1 MRSALVTGAT
11 KGIGWSTALLLDHLG
26 WRVFAGYRSAANADA
41 LRRHASARLTPI
53 QLDVTNDDDQASAAE
68 AVGPSL
74 DALINN
80 AGVVVTG
87 PLEFIPPDQLDM
99 QFAINVRGPVTL
111 IQRLLPALRTA
122 QGRIVNVSS
131 VNGRLAMPFS
141 LPYAASKFALEAVSD
156 GLRVELRRWGIRT
169 VLVEPGA
176 IATPLWDTSRERA
189 VRTFSDLPAEASQLY
204 GGTFAALARVRTP
217 RRAIPPERV
226 ARIIVKALTARHPR
240 ARYVVGWDAR
250 FGILSK
256 ALLPTWLL
264 DLLMARWRRT

>member
-1 MRSALVTGAT
+1 M
-11 KGIGWSTALLLDHLG
+11 
-26 WRVFAGYRSAANADA
+26 
-41 LRRHASARLTPI
+41 
-53 QLDVTNDDDQASAAE
+53 
-68 AVGPSL
+68 
-74 DALINN
+74 
-80 AGVVVTG
+80 VVTG